1 MSVLTAGEG
10 SGLEPIAAGLVRRY
24 AAAGEEP
31 HKLLYVD
38 RDCCTQSGRQSN
50 LQSMFAGWDTLTI
63 RLDIWHFM
71 RRFAVGRT
79 TDAYPLYGTFVSC
92 LSACIFEWGKKDLE
106 ELRQAK
112 RSELACGKRLLAL
125 RSKDVDHH
133 INKHKMA
140 QHCRRRTW
148 GAEVAAHLIEQLLRT
163 LDGDAGCDTMGV
175 PLLDHNKIWAIWNI

>member
-10 SGLEPIAAGLVRRY
+10 SGLEPITAGTVRRY

-31 HKLLYVD
+31 RKLLYVD
-38 RDCCTQSGRQSN
+38 WDCCTQSGRQSN
-50 LQSMFAGWDTLTI
+50 LQSMFAGWDTFTI

-79 TDAYPLYGTFVSC
+79 TDALTFVSR
-92 LSACIFEWGKKDLE
+92 LSACIFEWDKKYLE

-112 RSELACGKRLLAL
+112 RSQLACGERLLAL

-133 INKHKMA
+133 INKRKMA
-140 QHCRRRTW
+140 QNCRRRTW
-148 GAEVAAHLIEQLLRT
+148 GAEVAAHLIEQLLHS
-163 LDGDAGCDTMGV
+163 LDGDARCDTMGV
-175 PLLDHNKIWAIWNI
+175 PLLDHNKIWATWNI